1 MRARLAV
8 LRYMPPGLAATVA
21 WLLVGALGIAVRDR
35 WALPTALVAMRGYGA
50 SHSTVALLLST
61 LPALAGLLLV
71 PAVGLRSDRSRA
83 RLGRRRPWLLLCAP
97 LSGLAML
104 GAASAPGMASA
115 SHALLGHAS
124 PGVAAL
130 ETGWFCACWALSDGA
145 AACTAALFAG
155 LVNDVI
161 PRTFI
166 GRFYALNRI
175 VGLGVAIVFNML
187 LLARTDT
194 CLHAILVAIAF
205 ACAVAV
211 PLMCLRVRE
220 PPADAAPQPPAAAPR
235 PRVRVAIAQ
244 CLAQP
249 GSRWAFAVFML
260 AAAAFG
266 PFNTFSLNY
275 ALELGVSKGEFG
287 ALTATGYA
295 VSIASAFVIGF
306 LADRF
311 GALRIAAAALAL
323 YAPLALAGSLLDLD
337 ASMFCCIYLAHV
349 ILSGAYF
356 TAAAAMPA
364 TLFPQA
370 EFVRYNASKDSLVAV
385 ANIVV
390 GSSAGML
397 LDLSGHAYRLTLAG
411 AALFSLGCLGC
422 LCRLLAHGRVNSAL
436 AAAAEPVT
444 P

>member
-1 MRARLAV
+1 MLARLAV
-8 LRYMPPGLAATVA
+8 LRYTPLGLAATVA

-35 WALPTALVAMRGYGA
+35 WALPSALVALHGYGA
-50 SHSTVALLLST
+50 SHSTVALLLTT

-97 LSGLAML
+97 LCGLAML

-115 SHALLGHAS
+115 LHALLGHAS
-124 PGVAAL
+124 PSVAAL
-130 ETGWFCACWALSDGA
+130 ETGWFCVCWALSDGA

-161 PRTFI
+161 PRAFI

-194 CLHAILVAIAF
+194 CLHEILVAIAF

-220 PPADAAPQPPAAAPR
+220 PPANAAAPR
-235 PRVRVAIAQ
+235 PRTRLALVQ

-275 ALELGVSKGEFG
+275 ALELGVSKAEFG

-311 GALRIAAAALAL
+311 GALRIAAAALTL
-323 YAPLALAGSLLDLD
+323 YTPLALAGSLLDLD
-337 ASMFCCIYLAHV
+337 APMFCCVYLGHV

-390 GSSAGML
+390 GSSTGLL

-411 AALFSLGCLGC
+411 AALFSLACLGC
-422 LCRLLAHGRVNSAL
+422 LCRLLAHGRADGAL
-436 AAAAEPVT
+436 VAAAEPVT

>member
-8 LRYMPPGLAATVA
+8 LRYTPLGLAATVA

-35 WALPTALVAMRGYGA
+35 WALPSALVALRGYGA
-50 SHSTVALLLST
+50 SDSTVALLLST

-71 PAVGLRSDRSRA
+71 PAVGLRSDRSHA
-83 RLGRRRPWLLLCAP
+83 RQGRRRPWLLLCAP

-104 GAASAPGMASA
+104 GAASAATLAVGT
-115 SHALLGHAS
+115 HALLGRAS

-130 ETGWFCACWALSDGA
+130 ETWWFCACWALSDGA

-161 PRTFI
+161 PRAFI

-175 VGLGVAIVFNML
+175 AGLGVAIVFNML
-187 LLARTDT
+187 LLARTDIY
-194 CLHAILVAIAF
+194 LHGILVAIAL
-205 ACAVAV
+205 ACALAV
-211 PLMCLRVRE
+211 PLMCLGVRE
-220 PPADAAPQPPAAAPR
+220 APAVAGPQAPAATPR
-235 PRVRVAIAQ
+235 PRVR
-244 CLAQP
+244 LALVYTLKQP

-266 PFNTFSLNY
+266 PFNTFSQNY
-275 ALELGVSKGEFG
+275 ALELGVSKGEYG
-287 ALTATGYA
+287 ALTAAGYA
-295 VSIASAFVIGF
+295 VSIACAFVIGF

-311 GALRIAAAALAL
+311 GALRIAAAALTL

-337 ASMFCCIYLAHV
+337 AALFRCIYLAHV

-397 LDLSGHAYRLTLAG
+397 LDLSGHAYRLTLMC
-411 AALFSLGCLGC
+411 AALFSLACLGC
-422 LCRLLAHGRVNSAL
+422 LCRLLARGRANTMQAPVT
-436 AAAAEPVT
+436 EPVT
-444 P
+444 S